1 MWVSRSIT
9 RPIIDGVSF
18 AQKMSEGDLTRTLE
32 IKQNDEVGRLAKV
45 MNQMVANLAKM
56 LKDISAGTHTL
67 LTSSTDL
74 TAISSQMSVGADQTS
89 MKSSTVAAAAEE
101 MSAIMT
107 AVAAAVEETSTNVG
121 MVTSAAEAMSSTINE
136 IARNSEKALS
146 ITEQAVAQSKNASV
160 KVNQLGQA
168 ASEIGDVTETI
179 TDISDKTDLLAL
191 NATIEAARAGDAGKG
206 FAVVAEQVRKLAED
220 SKQAADQINDLIK
233 SKLNRKLSVVGAT
246 IGTDAHTVGIDAIMN
261 MKGYNQDYG
270 LERYPEIEALN
281 MGAQVTCEE
290 LLKKGLELKADAM
303 LVSQTVTQK
312 DAHIRNFT
320 ELIELL
326 EAENLRN
333 RFLILAGGPRITNDL
348 AIELG
353 YDAGFGPGTVP
364 STVASFIITRV
375 LEKRG

>member
-1 MWVSRSIT
+1 MTELIKPYGDT
-9 RPIIDGVSF
+9 FNDGIVQLSF
-18 AQKMSEGDLTRTLE
+18 TLPV
-32 IKQNDEVGRLAKV
+32 EVGAK
-45 MNQMVANLAKM
+45 ARK
-56 LKDISAGTHTL
+56 
-67 LTSSTDL
+67 
-74 TAISSQMSVGADQTS
+74 
-89 MKSSTVAAAAEE
+89 AAEQYVQKLNFE
-101 MSAIMT
+101 QVS
-107 AVAAAVEETSTNVG
+107 VAH
-121 MVTSAAEAMSSTINE
+121 
-136 IARNSEKALS
+136 SEK
-146 ITEQAVAQSKNASV
+146 VAENFTYFVVFAKAIPSLDYE
-160 KVNQLGQA
+160 KVI
-168 ASEIGDVTETI
+168 ASEVVT
-179 TDISDKTDLLAL
+179 
-191 NATIEAARAGDAGKG
+191 
-206 FAVVAEQVRKLAED
+206 
-220 SKQAADQINDLIK
+220 ADMDYYQINDLIK

-246 IGTDAHTVGIDAIMN
+246 IGSDAHTVGIDAIMN